1 MLSLPPS
8 VSILLAAGPID
19 MRNSIDGLMGIVKS
33 QFHEDVYSGA
43 LFAFVSRRGDRVK
56 LLSWDRGGFVIY
68 YKRLEQGRFRM
79 PAVEPDALGVQ
90 LDSTQLA
97 MLLDGIDYSHV
108 RRPKKWAPPEQK
120 DRQGAG
126 SLIKPE
132 RWKRLPRIIAA
143 PGARKRRRSAPR
155 SRSSGA
161 KSRGSRRS
169 TAR

>member
-1 MLSLPPS
+1 VLSLPPS
-8 VSILLAAGPID
+8 VSILLAAGPTD
-19 MRNSIDGLMGIVKS
+19 MRNSIDGLTGIVKS
-33 QFHEDVYSGA
+33 QFHEDVFSGA

-56 LLSWDRGGFVIY
+56 LLSWDRGGFVLY

-108 RRPKKWAPPEQK
+108 RRPKKWAPPEG
-120 DRQGAG
+120 DRQTVG

-143 PGARKRRRSAPR
+143 PTGKKRRRSAKR
-155 SRSSGA
+155 WRSSA
-161 KSRGSRRS
+161 ARARGRRRLSRR
-169 TAR
+169 